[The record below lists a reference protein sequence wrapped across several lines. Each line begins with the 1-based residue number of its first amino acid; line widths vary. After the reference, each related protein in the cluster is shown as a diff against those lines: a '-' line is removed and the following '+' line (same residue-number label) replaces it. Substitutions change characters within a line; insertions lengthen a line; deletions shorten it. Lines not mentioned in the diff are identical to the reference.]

1 MKANISRWFILL
13 LALVCVAQ
21 AVSAFEVIKE
31 DIKADGASL
40 ESGQNLEPG
49 QEVNARYIISY
60 RMATTGS
67 NYMNDETFEFST
79 GLEKPYW
86 IFKILP
92 EGRDDTTA
100 LPTRGGR
107 YQSLGEF
114 ELGYSGE
121 VKLDVQLVGTVPTTS
136 SGKLEVFKLEHF
148 LDKSV
153 EDEYHRTL
161 DVVTSAQVQG
171 SLSAQQQRLKDL
183 KANMDEKSAQG
194 VDISAVQ
201 TEYNAA
207 SQALASAAAAGP
219 AEAAGYIS
227 TATKALDKAE
237 VLLDKAWAEK
247 EVSNAGAAIET
258 LDEMIT
264 YFVEERSMKS
274 DAQVVAIIT
283 KRESAVQFYTQ
294 AQDSLN
300 AANYSQARS
309 KASDALSKAND
320 ALADAN
326 ALKEKI
332 GEGFNLGNLLGGN
345 LLLYIGIGIVIILG
359 IVGVVLYRRKTRWDE
374 LG

>member
-21 AVSAFEVIKE
+21 AASAFEVIKE

-136 SGKLEVFKLEHF
+136 SGKLEVFKLEH
-148 LDKSV
+148 SWTNQW
-153 EDEYHRTL
+153 RMNTTGPW
-161 DVVTSAQVQG
+161 TS
-171 SLSAQQQRLKDL
+171 
-183 KANMDEKSAQG
+183 
-194 VDISAVQ
+194 
-201 TEYNAA
+201 
-207 SQALASAAAAGP
+207 
-219 AEAAGYIS
+219 
-227 TATKALDKAE
+227 
-237 VLLDKAWAEK
+237 
-247 EVSNAGAAIET
+247 
-258 LDEMIT
+258 
-264 YFVEERSMKS
+264 
-274 DAQVVAIIT
+274 
-283 KRESAVQFYTQ
+283 
-294 AQDSLN
+294 
-300 AANYSQARS
+300 
-309 KASDALSKAND
+309 
-320 ALADAN
+320 
-326 ALKEKI
+326 
-332 GEGFNLGNLLGGN
+332 
-345 LLLYIGIGIVIILG
+345 
-359 IVGVVLYRRKTRWDE
+359 
-374 LG
+374 